1 MPHVVMKQ
9 NMKVSTAMEGIDS
22 HTGRRGFVRSP
33 LTNIGA
39 ILLRKKRCMRYMPN
53 DKREA
58 SSTSRGV
65 LLPPIQLNIRN
76 APNVAQSTFG
86 VQNSH
91 DHSIIGVSIRTPGSA
106 TNQKLHAEKAAPA
119 IKHTA
124 PTVMRLR
131 CDHLMW
137 TRT

>member
-1 MPHVVMKQ
+1 MNVRKNICIRYIPNVRRAWLLIHFGAFVIHVK
-9 NMKVSTAMEGIDS
+9 NK
-22 HTGRRGFVRSP
+22 
-33 LTNIGA
+33 
-39 ILLRKKRCMRYMPN
+39 
-53 DKREA
+53 
-58 SSTSRGV
+58 
-65 LLPPIQLNIRN
+65 N
-76 APNVAQSTFG
+76 APNVDRRTLG

>member
-1 MPHVVMKQ
+1 M
-9 NMKVSTAMEGIDS
+9 
-22 HTGRRGFVRSP
+22 
-33 LTNIGA
+33 
-39 ILLRKKRCMRYMPN
+39 LLRKKRCMRYMPN

-91 DHSIIGVSIRTPGSA
+91 DHSSIGVSMVWPGIP
-106 TNQKLHAEKAAPA
+106 TYQKDQPVKAAPVR
-119 IKHTA
+119 KHA
-124 PTVMRLR
+124 
-131 CDHLMW
+131 
-137 TRT
+137 